1 MYTTIRWVVH
11 KGNTQPTTMGLLQIT
26 AIVHTQQQAIT
37 TTTTKLLLLCLIAN
51 TNAEENTICQSE
63 AACRTKFNRLNT
75 GGLFY
80 VDVKDGQFGCVLK
93 GANGFWNSGGT
104 IEEQSTNELP
114 GSQERL
120 YCGDDDNGEGGGVT
134 TTTGT
139 TVAATT
145 TAASEEEEDEGTET
159 PSYSPTKADE
169 PEDPPD
175 NANGDANDA
184 ATLNEDKSIAT
195 TSQRLSVVGLV
206 GCVVLAG
213 LL

>member
-1 MYTTIRWVVH
+1 MTSKLISTI
-11 KGNTQPTTMGLLQIT
+11 
-26 AIVHTQQQAIT
+26 
-37 TTTTKLLLLCLIAN
+37 LLLCLIAN
-51 TNAEENTICQSE
+51 TNASNNTICQSE
-63 AACRTKFNRLNT
+63 AACRTKFNTLNT

-93 GANGFWNSGGT
+93 NTNGFWNSGGT

-145 TAASEEEEDEGTET
+145 TAASEEEEEEDTET

-175 NANGDANDA
+175 TNGDANA

-206 GCVVLAG
+206 GCVVLAVG

>member
-1 MYTTIRWVVH
+1 MTSKLISTI
-11 KGNTQPTTMGLLQIT
+11 
-26 AIVHTQQQAIT
+26 
-37 TTTTKLLLLCLIAN
+37 LLLCFIATN
-51 TNAEENTICQSE
+51 THAEDNTICQSE
-63 AACRTKFNRLNT
+63 SACRTKFNTLNT

-93 GANGFWNSGGT
+93 NNNGFWGNGGT

-120 YCGDDDNGEGGGVT
+120 FCNDDNDEVVDDVT

-139 TVAATT
+139 TVAAATTT
-145 TAASEEEEDEGTET
+145 TAASSEEEEEDDKDTET
-159 PSYSPTKADE
+159 PSYSPTKAVVEDE
-169 PEDPPD
+169 ETAD
-175 NANGDANDA
+175 NGANA

-195 TSQRLSVVGLV
+195 TQRLSLVGLV

>member
-1 MYTTIRWVVH
+1 MTSI
-11 KGNTQPTTMGLLQIT
+11 
-26 AIVHTQQQAIT
+26 IVI
-37 TTTTKLLLLCLIAN
+37 LFLCLIAN
-51 TNAEENTICQSE
+51 THAEDNTICQSE
-63 AACRTKFNRLNT
+63 TACRTKFNTLNT

-93 GANGFWNSGGT
+93 NTNGFWNSGGS

-120 YCGDDDNGEGGGVT
+120 YCNDDVT

-145 TAASEEEEDEGTET
+145 TAATEEEEEEDEGTET

-175 NANGDANDA
+175 TNGDANA
-184 ATLNEDKSIAT
+184 ATMNEDKSIAST
-195 TSQRLSVVGLV
+195 QRLSVVGLV
-206 GCVVLAG
+206 GCVVLAAG

>member
-1 MYTTIRWVVH
+1 MLVS
-11 KGNTQPTTMGLLQIT
+11 
-26 AIVHTQQQAIT
+26 AI
-37 TTTTKLLLLCLIAN
+37 LLLCLIAY

-63 AACRTKFNRLNT
+63 AACRTKFNTLNT

-93 GANGFWNSGGT
+93 GSNGFWNSGGT

-120 YCGDDDNGEGGGVT
+120 FCNTEVVDDVT

-145 TAASEEEEDEGTET
+145 TTVASEEEEEEEDTET
-159 PSYSPTKADE
+159 PSYSPTKAEAEE
-169 PEDPPD
+169 PEDPP
-175 NANGDANDA
+175 GDTNA
-184 ATLNEDKSIAT
+184 ATMNEDKSIAT
-195 TSQRLSVVGLV
+195 TQRLSLVGLV
-206 GCVVLAG
+206 CCVVLVAG

>member
-1 MYTTIRWVVH
+1 MIS
-11 KGNTQPTTMGLLQIT
+11 KLLF
-26 AIVHTQQQAIT
+26 
-37 TTTTKLLLLCLIAN
+37 LLLCLIATN
-51 TNAEENTICQSE
+51 TNAEDNTICQSE
-63 AACRTKFNRLNT
+63 AACRTKFNTLNT

-93 GANGFWNSGGT
+93 GSNGFWNTGGT
-104 IEEQSTNELP
+104 IEEQSTDELP

-120 YCGDDDNGEGGGVT
+120 FCNDDDNDEVVT

-169 PEDPPD
+169 PEETTD
-175 NANGDANDA
+175 ANGDANA
-184 ATLNEDKSIAT
+184 ATMNEDKSIAST
-195 TSQRLSVVGLV
+195 QRLSIVGLV
-206 GCVVLAG
+206 GCVVLAAG